1 MDTTTT
7 IAVIVGNRSFFPAHL
22 IKSGREAII
31 KTLKDEGISC
41 ITLGLEDTLNGGVSN
56 LTEARKCADLLKSN
70 REKIDGILITLPN
83 FGDERAVADSIRLSG
98 LNVPILV
105 HAFNDDASRMT
116 SADRRDSFCGKMSVC
131 NNLSQYGI
139 PFTLTRLH
147 TVDPVEESFI
157 EDLRNFA
164 ATCRVVRGMR
174 KARIGAL
181 GARPQAFKTVRYSEK
196 LLEINGIDVDTL
208 DLSEAFGRAS
218 RIKEDEAGFKA
229 KVKEIKE
236 YAVVQSVPS
245 EALARM
251 AKFALVIDRWMEDEG
266 LDATAIQCW
275 TSIEQYYGITPCTV
289 MSMMSNKLIPSACET
304 DVTGVLSMYA
314 MLLASKR
321 PSVLLDWNNNYGSD
335 PDKTVV
341 FHCSNLP
348 ADIFEQK
355 PVMNYSEI
363 FSNDVGKN
371 NAYGTLAGRIKAGP
385 FTYCRISTDD
395 INGGIQAYVGE
406 GKFTEDKL
414 DTFGGFGVAEVPDL
428 QGLIRYI
435 CLNSFEHHVAVN
447 PGRVADAV
455 ENAMA
460 TYLGWDI
467 YRHS

>member
-1 MDTTTT
+1 MEMTTTL
-7 IAVIVGNRSFFPAHL
+7 AVIVGNRSFFPAHL

-31 KTLKDEGISC
+31 GLLKEEGIGSV
-41 ITLGLEDTLNGGVSN
+41 ILELGDTLNGGVSN
-56 LTEARKCADLLKSN
+56 LDEARKCADLLKLN

-83 FGDERAVADSIRLSG
+83 FGDERAVANSIRMSG

-105 HAFNDDASRMT
+105 HAFNDDASKMT

-131 NNLSQYGI
+131 NVLNQYGI
-139 PFTLTRLH
+139 PFTLTTLH
-147 TVDPVEESFI
+147 TVDPVDASFK

-164 ATCRVVRGMR
+164 ATCRVAKGMK

-196 LLEINGIDVDTL
+196 LLDVCGIDVETL
-208 DLSEAFGRAS
+208 DLSEVFGLAG
-218 RIKEDEAGFKA
+218 RIKDDDPGFKA
-229 KVKEIKE
+229 KVEEIKN
-236 YAVVQSVPS
+236 YAVVQTVPE

-251 AKFALVIDRWMEDEG
+251 ARFSLVIDRWMADSQ

-314 MLLASKR
+314 MMLASKR
-321 PSVLLDWNNNYGSD
+321 PSTLLDWNNNYGTD

-348 ADIFEQK
+348 ADAFDRK

-363 FSNDVGKN
+363 FGKDVGQN

-395 INGGIQAYVGE
+395 VNGSIQAYLGE
-406 GKFTEDKL
+406 GQFTDDKL
-414 DTFGGFGVAEVPDL
+414 ETFGGFGVAEVPDL
-428 QGLIRYI
+428 QGLIRYV

-447 PGRVADAV
+447 QARVADAV
-455 ENAMA
+455 EEALS
-460 TYLGWDI
+460 TYMGWDI